1 VASVPEA
8 RSLARPRRSITLS
21 RRGRL
26 FSAISVVL
34 FVGAYAG
41 GNPQLLLAAC
51 LLAALV
57 VSSLVFV
64 FVRRLKL
71 DVERTFSPPIVQ
83 AGSTATVTLEVSN
96 LAGTRSAEA
105 DWQDRLPWWP
115 WSSDEGT
122 LVSLA
127 PAGLRFSTR
136 SRTSFSYSVR
146 PPQRGIV
153 EIGPLD
159 VGLSDPFALAR
170 GDAAL
175 TGTHR
180 LVVTPQVV
188 ALPDAGLAYGAG
200 DGHARLVQ
208 RNTSGNDDDL
218 MTREYRRGDALRR
231 VHWRAS
237 ARHGELMVRQEEQRA
252 RPEVRVLI
260 DTRRSGYDDVIETP
274 VRGAMAELDSET
286 FEWSIRMVASV
297 GVHLHRAGFLVS
309 IVETASP
316 QIASLGDTNQ
326 WAAYDE
332 AFLTSLA
339 SIRLADAEQLPR
351 EAAEGLNGPIF
362 AIIGEP
368 DPEILDWIM
377 RQRRPQQRAVVFLPS
392 WAKTATLELS
402 NAGWQV
408 IRTRTSDD
416 PADAW
421 AAIAETTVR

>member
-1 VASVPEA
+1 M
-8 RSLARPRRSITLS
+8 
-21 RRGRL
+21 
-26 FSAISVVL
+26 L

-51 LLAALV
+51 LLATLV
-57 VSSLVFV
+57 LSSVVFV
-64 FVRRLKL
+64 FVRRLRL
-71 DVERTFSPPIVQ
+71 RVERGFSPPIVQ
-83 AGSTATVTLEVSN
+83 AGSTATVTLDVSN

-115 WSSDEGT
+115 WSSPEGT

-127 PAGLRFSTR
+127 AAGLRFTTR
-136 SRTSFSYSVR
+136 NTTRLSYVVR

-159 VGLSDPFALAR
+159 VGLGDPFGLAR

-180 LVVTPQVV
+180 LVVTPQLVP
-188 ALPDAGLAYGAG
+188 LPDAGLAYGAG

-252 RPEVRVLI
+252 RPDIRVLI

-274 VRGAMAELDSET
+274 VRGATAELDSET
-286 FEWSIRMVASV
+286 FEWSIRMIASV

-309 IVETASP
+309 IVESASP

-339 SIRLADAEQLPR
+339 SIRLTDAEPVPR
-351 EAAEGLNGPIF
+351 ESSDTMNGPIF

-368 DPEILDWIM
+368 DPEILEWIL

-392 WAKTATLELS
+392 WAKTASVELEG
-402 NAGWQV
+402 AGWQV

-421 AAIAETTVR
+421 AAIAESVR